1 MKAREC
7 IDQGEKI
14 MSAKKKSEFSKYP
27 TQDKAI
33 LIVGYILLGLFCVAI
48 ILPMIYIILASF
60 IDPVT
65 LQNKGLTFDFSK
77 WTLTAYERV
86 MSNGQIWVGFK
97 NALLYSI
104 LFTIISGVIT
114 LLAAY
119 PMSRADFKGK
129 GFFNA
134 LFIITMF
141 FGGGLIPTYLL
152 ISNLGMLDTIWAI
165 LIPGAFSVWNMIIA
179 RTYYQG
185 IPKDLQEA
193 SEIDG
198 ADEMVYFFKI
208 LLPVC
213 TPIIAT
219 ISMWNFVGMW
229 NSYFDAMIYL
239 NSASKQPLQLVL
251 RSILI
256 QNQPEPGMVSDMQST
271 AARAQLAELLKY
283 ATIIISS
290 LPLMIMYPFF
300 QKYFDNGIMAG
311 AVKG

>member
-1 MKAREC
+1 MKT
-7 IDQGEKI
+7 
-14 MSAKKKSEFSKYP
+14 KKRSEFSKLP
-27 TQDKAI
+27 SGDKTL
-33 LIVGYILLGLFCVAI
+33 LIIAYVILGLFLVAI
-48 ILPMIYIILASF
+48 ILPIIYIILASF

-65 LQNKGLTFDFSK
+65 LQNSGLTFDFSK

-86 MSNGQIWVGFK
+86 LGNPQIWIGFK
-97 NALLYSI
+97 NALIYSI
-104 LFTIISGVIT
+104 LFTIISVVVT

-119 PMSRADFKGK
+119 PMSRADFKGR
-129 GFFNA
+129 GFFNTI
-134 LFIITMF
+134 FVITMF

-179 RTYYQG
+179 RTYYMG
-185 IPKDLQEA
+185 IPRDLQEA
-193 SEIDG
+193 AEIDG
-198 ADEMVYFFKI
+198 ATEMVYFFQI

-219 ISMWNFVGMW
+219 IAMWQFVGMW

-251 RSILI
+251 RAILI
-256 QNQPEPGMVSDMQST
+256 QSQPEPGMVSDMQST

>member
-1 MKAREC
+1 MKT
-7 IDQGEKI
+7 
-14 MSAKKKSEFSKYP
+14 KKKSEFAKLP
-27 TQDKAI
+27 TGDKTI
-33 LIVGYILLGLFCVAI
+33 LIIGYVILGLFILAI
-48 ILPMIYIILASF
+48 IQPVVYIILASF
-60 IDPVT
+60 IDPIT
-65 LQNKGLTFDFSK
+65 LQNSGLTFDFSK

-86 MSNGQIWVGFK
+86 LSNSQIWVGFR
-97 NALLYSI
+97 NALIYSV
-104 LFTIISGVIT
+104 LFTVISVVVT

-119 PMSRADFKGK
+119 PMSRTDFKGRE
-129 GFFNA
+129 FFNVI
-134 LFIITMF
+134 FVITMF

-165 LIPGAFSVWNMIIA
+165 LLPGAFSVWNMIIA
-179 RTYYQG
+179 RTYYMG

-193 SEIDG
+193 AEIDG
-198 ADEMVYFFKI
+198 ATEMIYFFKI
-208 LLPVC
+208 RLPVC

-219 ISMWNFVGMW
+219 IAMWQFVGMW

-256 QNQPEPGMVSDMQST
+256 QSQPQPGMVSDMQST